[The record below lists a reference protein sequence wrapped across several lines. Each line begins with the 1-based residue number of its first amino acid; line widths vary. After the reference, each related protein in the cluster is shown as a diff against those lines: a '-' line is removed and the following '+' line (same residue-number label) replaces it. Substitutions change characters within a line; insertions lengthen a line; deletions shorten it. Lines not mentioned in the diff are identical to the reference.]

1 LNLIFLSHENS
12 RKHFKEIIRKW
23 KEKSIIVNIFR
34 ILKYSTNSG
43 KLYTLLFPNSG
54 RAYLNVVYC

>member
-1 LNLIFLSHENS
+1 ME
-12 RKHFKEIIRKW
+12 
-23 KEKSIIVNIFR
+23 EKSIIVNIFR